1 MKKLLAAL
9 VAVIALTAAAPA
21 PPVVYAVNFTASWC
35 PNCRLSDPAL
45 KKALL
50 NLADPAIEEVRID
63 TSNDQT
69 WDASTQRAVDKG
81 VVQVHNMYL
90 GVTGLIVLTAA
101 DTGERVSCLTARIDA
116 DAMALLI
123 SRAKARV
130 QSTPPGQR
138 FTGDL
143 LCPAP
148 PRRG

>member
-1 MKKLLAAL
+1 
-9 VAVIALTAAAPA
+9 
-21 PPVVYAVNFTASWC
+21 
-35 PNCRLSDPAL
+35 
-45 KKALL
+45 
-50 NLADPAIEEVRID
+50 
-63 TSNDQT
+63 
-69 WDASTQRAVDKG
+69 
-81 VVQVHNMYL
+81 
-90 GVTGLIVLTAA
+90 VLTAA

-143 LCPAP
+143 HCPAP